1 LDSRLKYEPTSLEH
15 GVHAG
20 SGPEPGGSAR
30 APRPAAELA
39 QHRPAGLGNASTVPG
54 VRHSVGKEFRMSDK
68 ADGHASPAAQEAD
81 AVDEVSRNTKSQT
94 TAASYTTSDHDVIRQ
109 WAEVRGARPATVS
122 GTSDSSSGGG
132 ILRLEFDRSDDQL
145 DDTAWDT
152 FFEVFDD
159 RQLAFIY
166 QEKTSD
172 GQTSRFNKFVSRD
185 AS

>member
-1 LDSRLKYEPTSLEH
+1 
-15 GVHAG
+15 
-20 SGPEPGGSAR
+20 
-30 APRPAAELA
+30 
-39 QHRPAGLGNASTVPG
+39 
-54 VRHSVGKEFRMSDK
+54 MSDQP
-68 ADGHASPAAQEAD
+68 DGHASPAAREAD

-109 WAEVRGARPATVS
+109 WAQARGARPATVS
-122 GTSDSSSGGG
+122 ATTDAGSGGG
-132 ILRLEFDRSDDQL
+132 ILRLEFDRSEDQL
-145 DDTAWDT
+145 DETAWDT

-159 RQLAFIY
+159 RQLALVY